1 MKKTILALAIFA
13 TMSFAAEKYITIRLS
28 EPQIQYHWGNLEQIK
43 GLVNQS
49 SMPHNQVVYII
60 GSIDSLQKNI
70 QENVKID
77 STKTK

>member
-13 TMSFAAEKYITIRLS
+13 TMAFAAEKYITIRLS

>member
-1 MKKTILALAIFA
+1 MKKAIMILSALGI
-13 TMSFAAEKYITIRLS
+13 MSFAAEKYFTIRLT
-28 EPQIQYHWGNLEQIK
+28 EAQIQYHWGNLEQIK

-49 SMPHNQVVYII
+49 SMPHNQAVYII